1 MSSRPDDVLQLTL
14 LGEAAQNADCP
25 VFVVSE
31 EGEHVAVN
39 DSAVDLLGY
48 TRDELR
54 RLTVQELGDGLDAT
68 LAGKQGRARVALR
81 KKDGTTVAG
90 EYRAIAT
97 RVASLPYMLAFFVP
111 AGPPRRRRIRR

>member
-1 MSSRPDDVLQLTL
+1 MSARPDDVLQLTL

-39 DSAVDLLGY
+39 DAAAELLGY

-54 RLTVQELGDGLDAT
+54 GLAVQELGDGIDAM
-68 LAGKQGRARVALR
+68 LLGRRGPATVTLR
-81 KKDGTTVAG
+81 KKDGSTVEG

-97 RVASLPYMLAFFVP
+97 RVASLPYVLAFFVP
-111 AGPPRRRRIRR
+111 ADPPRRRRLRR

>member
-1 MSSRPDDVLQLTL
+1 MSARPDDVLQLTL

-39 DSAVDLLGY
+39 DAAADLLGY
-48 TRDELR
+48 TRDELKR
-54 RLTVQELGDGLDAT
+54 VTVQALGASLDGGT
-68 LAGKQGRARVALR
+68 VALR
-81 KKDGTTVAG
+81 KKDGSTIEG

-97 RVASLPYMLAFFVP
+97 RVASLPYVLSFFVP
-111 AGPPRRRRIRR
+111 VDRPRRRRLRR

>member
-39 DSAVDLLGY
+39 DAAADLLGY
-48 TRDELR
+48 TRDELKR
-54 RLTVQELGDGLDAT
+54 VTVQGLGASPEDGT
-68 LAGKQGRARVALR
+68 VALR
-81 KKDGTTVAG
+81 RKDGTTVEG
-90 EYRAIAT
+90 EYRAITT
-97 RVASLPYMLAFFVP
+97 RVASLPYVLAFFVP
-111 AGPPRRRRIRR
+111 ADPPRRRRARR